1 MQKILA
7 TFLLAVST
15 LTVCGADPALT
26 LKGSGTENDPWQ
38 ISTKDDVVQ
47 LAKACQSGTNGATS
61 GHYEGKFFKMTAD
74 IDMSGVT
81 DFYGIGTA
89 PISMTSGT
97 AYYFGGNF
105 DGGGYRI
112 KNLKI
117 CAAKFDATTGI
128 IISKITANNSR
139 ANTGFFGTLKNATVK
154 NLTIDK
160 SCDYIGYSN
169 MGGIAGRIEEG
180 TGKTTVS
187 NCVNEATIHAYDNSV
202 GGIIGYVYRYKFTSG
217 EILIENCFNK
227 GNIYSTGQYAGGII
241 GRGDR
246 LHMRNCMNIGRITGG
261 LFDNKSD
268 DTAIGQS
275 YYGGIAGSITGMVM
289 TDVMNA
295 GPVTNTSDYCGGIAG
310 TMQSQKDDTDKNN
323 IDTVGSITKCVN
335 TGTVMSPALVLKG
348 AITGCNGYGSKL
360 TYPVEF
366 SSVYYDA
373 QLNGLAGNAAGE
385 GVTTGINGLATG
397 VLTNGNAQEGLG
409 QEWKFRKGFYPTLQS
424 FQGEATDAAAA
435 SYFVMP
441 QGMTTSDF
449 SGEATLSTSL
459 AGMNFKMAKGEYIKI
474 ANGKITLAATKAI
487 VKDTVI
493 VSKGDFQTRIPMRH
507 IPGQIFEGKGT
518 ATEPYLLSTKTDL
531 MNLAE
536 TVNGLLKHFD
546 NTYFKM
552 TADIDLGGD
561 QNFKGIG
568 VHPGRKPEETYWFAG
583 IFDGAGHTVSNF
595 KAEYEMYNA
604 SDKAIT
610 AAGGAYESLGFFGT
624 LGETAVVKNL
634 NLDQTCSII
643 GSAHIG
649 GIAGRMLVGAQID
662 NCSFAGVVKAQGGY
676 VGGIAGSME
685 SAGDGTYTSAI
696 RNCVFSGEVNSDHQ
710 YGGGIAGYSKSLIE
724 NCASAGI
731 VKSFM
736 FKTTSTFLSNH
747 NNIGGIAGYNA
758 GEMRNCAN
766 YSDVEAHNNV
776 GGIVGTINTYYKG
789 GKVENC
795 FNSGIISCTAGQEAS
810 SGAFMGNRMT
820 SSNPEAGVCRANY
833 TERQLTILKP
843 YHNGDFSGIHEIST
857 DTLTSGTAIDS
868 LAQGFVFTKGYYPM
882 PKGVAGNEAVKR
894 AAAVFFSL
902 TAPQTLTGI
911 QSAAPINNAV
921 KLTAKLKDGS
931 IFKIDGTRLVPG
943 FSEEVVTDTL
953 TLSAGNFAKTYP
965 ISKLPSFLKGEG
977 TKSSPWLVETVK
989 DMNKIADFSTI
1000 SMRTYNGEYFRLMK
1014 DLDYTG
1020 ATLNPIGTITKFEGE
1035 FDGNGHVIKNM
1046 KVESTDSTR
1055 HSYIGIFAQTTKEST
1070 VKNLTISAAHL
1081 VGSGYVGTIAAHLGG
1096 RIENCKAD
1104 DKCVIEGKWFER
1116 TDENNG
1122 QYIGGLIGEA
1132 NRTSVI
1138 LNCENRAKVTGHKYV
1153 GGIAGY
1159 IYTASDKGTAVIDN
1173 CVNYGA
1179 ITGTATP
1186 IENVTQTTVA
1196 GGVVGYLSG
1205 KISGLKNYG
1214 TVTAGEANG
1223 VGGIAGAISKRTDL
1237 SESYNYGEVS
1247 SARSCVGGIVGYI
1260 PIQAGNIAPAVVR
1273 DCGNFGKVSGAM
1285 YTGGLVG
1292 QGSSS
1297 AMIVSSFNDG
1307 AVKASVN
1314 TAGGVVG
1321 GVVGLSG
1328 QSLKIEKCYNT
1339 AKIEAPLKVAGIAGF
1354 SNELSKNGISKCF
1367 NLGEISQTI
1376 RTDSTNS
1383 CGAGIANGSFAID
1396 NSYNAGKVNGWNY
1409 VGGIAGRLID
1419 APDTVVKI
1427 TRCYNIGEIITNNE
1441 NNGTRVGNICG
1452 TKTGQVGRSCSINTF
1467 KTYTNDESWNVEM
1480 LTPFALTEKNI
1491 GPSFVMNPLCF
1502 PMIAG
1507 IDTVEA
1513 AKAYAAYFKAPA
1525 ANDKGNIDYY
1535 IELSKLAGVTWTSNN
1550 LLKITG
1556 DKAEPV
1562 SAGEAELTA
1571 NCGKFS
1577 KSWLLKVDKFNSIGE
1592 IEAEEVV
1599 SKQYYTPNGM
1609 MTTEPQPGLNI
1620 VVYTTAS
1627 GKRITRKVMIRK

>member
-7 TFLLAVST
+7 TLLLAVWT

-26 LKGSGTENDPWQ
+26 LKGSGTESDPWI

-47 LAKACQSGTNGATS
+47 LAKACQSGTSGATS
-61 GHYEGKFFKMTAD
+61 GHYEGKYFKMTAD

-89 PISMTSGT
+89 PITTSSGT
-97 AYYFGGNF
+97 SYYFGGNF
-105 DGGGYRI
+105 DGGGHKI

-128 IISKITANNSR
+128 IVSKTTANNSR

-160 SCDYIGYSN
+160 SCDYVGYSN

-180 TGKTTVS
+180 TEKTTVS
-187 NCVNEATIHAYDNSV
+187 NCVNEATIHAYDSSI
-202 GGIIGYVYRYKFTSG
+202 GGIVGYVYRYKFTTG
-217 EILIENCFNK
+217 DILIENCFNK

-246 LHMRNCMNIGRITGG
+246 LHMQNCMNIGRITGG
-261 LFDNKSD
+261 LFDKKSD

-275 YYGGIAGSITGMVM
+275 YYGGIAGKITGMVM
-289 TDVMNA
+289 TNVMNA

-310 TMQSQKDDTDKNN
+310 TMQSQKNDT
-323 IDTVGSITKCVN
+323 DTVGSITNCVN
-335 TGTVMSPALVLKG
+335 TGTVISPALILKG

-360 TYPVEF
+360 TYPVKF

-373 QLNGLAGNAAGE
+373 QLNGLAGEAAGE
-385 GVTTGINGLATG
+385 GITTGINGLATG
-397 VLTNGNAQEGLG
+397 SLTNGTSQEGLG

-424 FQGEATDAAAA
+424 FQGEEIDAAAA

-441 QGMTTSDF
+441 QGATTSNF
-449 SGEATLSTSL
+449 SEEGTLSTSV
-459 AGMNFKMAKGEYIKI
+459 AGMNFKMAQGEYIKI

-493 VSKGDFQTRIPMRH
+493 VSKGDFQTRIPVRH
-507 IPGQIFEGKGT
+507 IPEQFFEGKGT
-518 ATEPYLLSTKTDL
+518 ASEPYIISTKTDL
-531 MNLAE
+531 LNLAE
-536 TVNGLLKHFD
+536 AVNGLLMHFD

-568 VHPGRKPEETYWFAG
+568 VHPGRKPEETYRFAG
-583 IFDGAGHTVSNF
+583 IFDGGGHTVSNF
-595 KAEYEMYNA
+595 KAEHEMYNA
-604 SDKAIT
+604 SGKVVT

-634 NLDQTCSII
+634 NLDETCHIY

-649 GIAGRMLVGAQID
+649 GIAGRMQVGAQID

-710 YGGGIAGYSKSLIE
+710 YGGGIAGYSKSLID

-736 FKTTSTFLSNH
+736 FKTTSTFISNH
-747 NNIGGIAGYNA
+747 NNIGGIVGYNG
-758 GEMRNCAN
+758 GEVRNCAN
-766 YSDVEAHNNV
+766 YSNVEAHNKV
-776 GGIVGTINTYYKG
+776 GGIAGSINTYYKG

-795 FNSGIISCTAGQEAS
+795 FNSGIISCTAGQEVS
-810 SGAFMGNRMT
+810 SGSFIGDRMT
-820 SSNPEAGVCRANY
+820 NSNPEAGVSRANY

-843 YHNGDFSGIHEIST
+843 YHNGDFSGIHQVST
-857 DTLTSGTAIDS
+857 DSLTSGTAIDS

-882 PKGVAGNEAVKR
+882 PKGVANKEVVKK
-894 AAAVFFSL
+894 AAAVFFTLS
-902 TAPQTLTGI
+902 TPQTLTGI
-911 QSAAPINNAV
+911 QSAAAINNMV

-953 TLSAGNFAKTYP
+953 TLSVGNFTKTYP

-977 TKSSPWLVETVK
+977 TKSSPWLVESVK

-1000 SMRTYNGEYFRLMK
+1000 SMRTYNGEYFKLMN

-1020 ATLNPIGTITKFEGE
+1020 ATLNPIGAVTKFEGE
-1035 FDGNGHVIKNM
+1035 FDGNGHVVKNI

-1055 HSYIGIFAQTTKEST
+1055 LSYVGIFAQTAKSST
-1070 VKNLTISAAHL
+1070 VKNLTISGARI
-1081 VGSGYVGTIAAHLGG
+1081 VGSGYVGSITGYCAG
-1096 RIENCKAD
+1096 RIENCKTD
-1104 DKCVIEGKWFER
+1104 DKCVIEGKWFDS
-1116 TDENNG
+1116 TNKNNG
-1122 QYIGGLIGEA
+1122 AYIGGLIGEA

-1138 LNCENRAKVTGHKYV
+1138 LNCENRAKVSGYKYV

-1159 IYTASDKGTAVIDN
+1159 TYTISAEAAVVMDN
-1173 CVNYGA
+1173 CVNYGE
-1179 ITGTATP
+1179 ITGTATK
-1186 IENVTQTTVA
+1186 IDGSYQNTVA

-1205 KISGLKNYG
+1205 KISALKNYG
-1214 TVTAGEANG
+1214 TVKADDASG
-1223 VGGIAGAISKRTDL
+1223 VGGIAGSISKATDL
-1237 SESYNYGEVS
+1237 SESFNYGDVS
-1247 SARSCVGGIVGYI
+1247 AAHSCAGGIAGYI
-1260 PIQAGNIAPAVVR
+1260 PIQNGNIASAVIR
-1273 DCGNFGKVSGAM
+1273 NCGNLGKVTGAM
-1285 YTGGLVG
+1285 FTGGLVG

-1297 AMIVSSFNDG
+1297 AMILSSFNDG
-1307 AVKASVN
+1307 AVTASIN
-1314 TAGGVVG
+1314 NAGGVIG
-1321 GVVGLSG
+1321 GVIGLSG

-1339 AKIEAPLKVAGIAGF
+1339 AKIEAPLKVAGIVGF
-1354 SNELSKNGISKCF
+1354 SNDLSKNGISKCF
-1367 NLGEISQTI
+1367 NIGEISQTI
-1376 RTDSTNS
+1376 RTDSTTS
-1383 CGAGIANGSFAID
+1383 CCAGIANGSFAID

-1441 NNGTRVGNICG
+1441 NNGTRIGNICG
-1452 TKTGQVGRSCSINTF
+1452 TKAGQVGRSSSINTF
-1467 KTYTNDESWNVEM
+1467 KTYANDENWNVEM
-1480 LTPFALTEKNI
+1480 LTPIALTEKNI
-1491 GPSFVMNPLCF
+1491 GTSFVLTPLCF

-1507 IDTVEA
+1507 LDTVKA

-1535 IELSKLAGVTWTSNN
+1535 IELSKLAGVTWTSNT
-1550 LLKITG
+1550 LLKIDG
-1556 DKAEPV
+1556 GKAEPL

-1571 NCGKFS
+1571 TCGKFS
-1577 KSWLLKVDKFNSIGE
+1577 KTWVLKVDKFNSVGE
-1592 IEAEEVV
+1592 IEVEEVV
-1599 SKQYYTPNGM
+1599 TKQYYTPNGM
-1609 MTTEPQPGLNI
+1609 MTTDPQPGLNI

-1627 GKRITRKVMIRK
+1627 GKKITRKVMIKK